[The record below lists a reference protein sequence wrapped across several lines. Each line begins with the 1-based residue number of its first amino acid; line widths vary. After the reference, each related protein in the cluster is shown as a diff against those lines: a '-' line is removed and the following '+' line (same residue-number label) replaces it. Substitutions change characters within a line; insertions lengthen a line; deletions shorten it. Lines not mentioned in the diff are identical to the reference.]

1 MIMVNLKGGLGNQM
15 FQYSL
20 YTKLQLTNKNVILDT
35 TQIRSEMDRINRGT
49 IFDTF
54 VLEEKSNHDFFSTNS
69 LYKSVRKK
77 FCKSF
82 HGIVA
87 EKKVGKYDPEI
98 LSAFQGYLDG
108 YWQSYKYFSDIRDL
122 LLKRFEFKNY
132 LTGENLG
139 IYNKILNSPNS
150 ISLHVRLGDYLLN
163 SNTQKLYGGICTIDY
178 YRKAIEMITAKF
190 NSPSFYIF
198 SNEPREAIKILPPNI
213 SYTVVDAN
221 DEKNA
226 WADLFLMKTCK
237 HNIIA
242 NSSFSWWGA
251 WLNENPGKSVIAP
264 NKFINGITMP
274 DICPQEWVQ
283 L

>member
-20 YTKLQLTNKNVILDT
+20 YTKLQMANKNVFLDT
-35 TQIRSEMDRINRGT
+35 VQIKSEMERINRGT
-49 IFDTF
+49 IFDAF
-54 VLEEKSNHDFFSTNS
+54 VLDKKSNRDFLANF
-69 LYKSVRKK
+69 LYKKIRKK
-77 FCKSF
+77 ICKSF

-87 EKKVGKYDPEI
+87 EKNTGTYDPEKLQI
-98 LSAFQGYLDG
+98 CQGYLDG

-122 LLKRFEFKNY
+122 LLKRFQFKNC

-139 IYNKILNSPNS
+139 IYNKILNDPYS
-150 ISLHVRLGDYLLN
+150 ISLHVRLGDYLSN
-163 SNTQKLYGGICTIDY
+163 SNARKLYGGICTIDY
-178 YRKAIEMITAKF
+178 YRKAIEMITTKF
-190 NSPSFYIF
+190 SSPSFYIF
-198 SNEPREAIKILPPNI
+198 SNEPRDAIKILPPST
-213 SYTVVDAN
+213 SYTIVDAN

-237 HNIIA
+237 HNIIE

-251 WLNENPGKSVIAP
+251 WLNENPDKNVIAP
-264 NKFINGITMP
+264 SEFINGISMP
-274 DICPQEWVQ
+274 DICPKEWAR